1 MTTSWQIYR
10 DYILLSLCSLW
21 WDNLLDGGYTVT
33 PWYIYCS
40 LPLWR
45 VHEIKRMYLAPRTH
59 GLFIT

>member
-1 MTTSWQIYR
+1 MMAMSLLVISLSIHEHDCPDCYVHDRLDDR
-10 DYILLSLCSLW
+10 DIR
-21 WDNLLDGGYTVT
+21 GV
-33 PWYIYCS
+33 YCS